1 MLLQMVAFH
10 LPFIYLTVSFKG
22 LPCLQ
27 LSENLHLAFMV
38 VVILLILISESCLQ
52 NTDLIGLG
60 WAVFSDALKALP
72 GSSIWESTEGHFSWF
87 ASGFQ
92 DNVFFF

>member
-1 MLLQMVAFH
+1 MVLNFGCILAFNSADAW
-10 LPFIYLTVSFKG
+10 VSF
-22 LPCLQ
+22 PD
-27 LSENLHLAFMV
+27 
-38 VVILLILISESCLQ
+38 
-52 NTDLIGLG
+52 TDLIGLG

-92 DNVFFF
+92 DNVFFFLKIIIPPINSLLIALGV